1 MSAPRRFGGLLF
13 LAPVILALAFFWH
26 YRALWQSPSDHVM
39 ADMPEEEFAD
49 NASLTMLPTP
59 EPLDTE
65 LTAQGYLDLL
75 AQMREPERML
85 WEGLITVSEGS
96 SSRSFFAAYRKDGE
110 NFSSELRE
118 YGSVRRGLRRQD
130 GNLTLTVDG
139 ISTQVRSS
147 DATTPLAA
155 IGMVDISTL
164 LSLSADQIAQ
174 VRYDVLDGE
183 QVVYVSY
190 QDPELPLEE
199 RYWISLSY
207 AIPLLAETWQDGE
220 KVYEAKTTYLSDD
233 LGEDADVAS

>member
-96 SSRSFFAAYRKDGE
+96 SSRTALVSSAKGAYSRSRSARP
-110 NFSSELRE
+110 SS
-118 YGSVRRGLRRQD
+118 
-130 GNLTLTVDG
+130 TVG
-139 ISTQVRSS
+139 M
-147 DATTPLAA
+147 LACQA
-155 IGMVDISTL
+155 PKP
-164 LSLSADQIAQ
+164 Q
-174 VRYDVLDGE
+174 
-183 QVVYVSY
+183 
-190 QDPELPLEE
+190 
-199 RYWISLSY
+199 
-207 AIPLLAETWQDGE
+207 
-220 KVYEAKTTYLSDD
+220 
-233 LGEDADVAS
+233 

>member
-110 NFSSELRE
+110 NFSS
-118 YGSVRRGLRRQD
+118 
-130 GNLTLTVDG
+130 
-139 ISTQVRSS
+139 
-147 DATTPLAA
+147 
-155 IGMVDISTL
+155 
-164 LSLSADQIAQ
+164 
-174 VRYDVLDGE
+174 
-183 QVVYVSY
+183 
-190 QDPELPLEE
+190 
-199 RYWISLSY
+199 
-207 AIPLLAETWQDGE
+207 
-220 KVYEAKTTYLSDD
+220 
-233 LGEDADVAS
+233 